1 MVHPWRAAVSAVGL
15 AALTFAGDGVT
26 AAPAAA
32 DDVSFTMSFSDYQG
46 GSALKWLADKGFEPK
61 RDADNQS
68 RVTYSSANG
77 GLVLETRRQAQA
89 VLLHEANVLEY
100 SKVRIEWGVETF
112 PPGASYLKGVRSEA
126 IMVLI
131 FFGDKKLS
139 SGSLL
144 IPDSPYF
151 IGLNLCETDPIGQ
164 AFTGRYFKI
173 GGRYICASQPKP
185 GETVVTEH
193 PIAETFTRLYGQQ
206 APDISGLG
214 LAIDTDATRGNGV
227 AKAFIK
233 SIQFI
238 K

>member
-1 MVHPWRAAVSAVGL
+1 MGHRLRAVASALGL
-15 AALTFAGDGVT
+15 AALVIGGS
-26 AAPAAA
+26 AAVA
-32 DDVSFTMSFSDYQG
+32 DDVTHTVNFSDYSG
-46 GSALKWLADKGFEPK
+46 GPVLPYLVAKGFEPK

-68 RVTYSSANG
+68 RVAYAAADG
-77 GLVLETRRQAQA
+77 ALVLEARRQAQA
-89 VLLHEANVLEY
+89 VLLHEANVIEY
-100 SKVRIEWGVETF
+100 SKVRIEWGVNVF
-112 PPGASYLKGVRSEA
+112 PAGASYQKGVRSES

-131 FFGDKKLS
+131 FFGDKKMS

-164 AFTGRYFKI
+164 AFTGRYFKV
-173 GGRYICASQPKP
+173 GGRYICVNQPKP
-185 GETVVTEH
+185 GETVVSEF
-193 PIAETFTRLYGQQ
+193 PIAETFSRLYGQP

-214 LAIDTDATRGNGV
+214 LAIDTEATKGSGV